1 MSHRV
6 CCLLISG
13 LIPLLLLAGEVDEQ
27 FLDAVRKSDVAT
39 VKALLAKG
47 VNVNTKF
54 RYDRMALSFAC
65 DRGNIEVVKALLD
78 AGADVNARDNFYQA
92 DAMAWAVMKGHLEII
107 VMLLQKG
114 ARNDEDVLMAG
125 VTRNSPALV
134 KASLDRGGLPP
145 ESLTVALARA
155 SRENTAAIVELLKAA
170 NAAPPVFVETATLE
184 KYSGTYRD
192 QNGQELVI
200 DQKDG
205 VLRGGFYSQDPMPLV
220 ALARDRFRPEAIP
233 GVVATFQSEGDR
245 VISVTVRHGN
255 DETPYAKVDP
265 KP

>member
-1 MSHRV
+1 MSHKV
-6 CCLLISG
+6 SCWLASG
-13 LIPLLLLAGEVDEQ
+13 LMPLVLLAGELDDQ
-27 FLDAVRKSDVAT
+27 FLDAVRKSDVAA
-39 VKALLAKG
+39 VKVLLAKG

-54 RYDRMALSFAC
+54 RYERMALSFAC

-78 AGADVNARDNFYQA
+78 AGADVNARDSFYQA
-92 DAMAWAVMKGHLEII
+92 DAMAWAVMKGHLEI
-107 VMLLQKG
+107 VAMLLHKG
-114 ARNDEDVLMAG
+114 ARNDEGVLMAG

-145 ESLTVALARA
+145 ESLTAALAHA
-155 SRENTAAIVELLKAA
+155 SRENYAGVVDLLKSA
-170 NAAPPVFVETATLE
+170 NAVPPVSLDAATLD

-205 VLRGGFYSQDPMPLV
+205 VLRGRLYGQDPLPLV
-220 ALARDRFRPEAIP
+220 GLAKDRFRPESIP
-233 GVVATFQSEGDR
+233 DVVATFLSDGDR
-245 VISVTVRHGN
+245 VISVTVRHGDN
-255 DETPYAKVDP
+255 ETPYAKVEA

>member
-1 MSHRV
+1 MSHRA

-13 LIPLLLLAGEVDEQ
+13 FIPLLLLASEVDEQ

-39 VKALLAKG
+39 VKGLLAKG
-47 VNVNTKF
+47 VSVNTKF

-78 AGADVNARDNFYQA
+78 AGADVNARDSFYQA
-92 DAMAWAVMKGHLEII
+92 DAMAWAVMKGHLDII

-114 ARNDEDVLMAG
+114 ARNDEGVLMAG

-155 SRENTAAIVELLKAA
+155 SRENFTGIVDLLKAA
-170 NAAPPVFVETATLE
+170 NAAPPVSVETATLE

-205 VLRGGFYSQDPMPLV
+205 VLRGRLYGEDPLPLV
-220 ALARDRFRPEAIP
+220 ALAKDRFRPEAIA
-233 GVVATFQSEGDR
+233 GVVVTFLSEGDR
-245 VISVTVRHGN
+245 VTSVTLHQGDN
-255 DETPYAKVDP
+255 ETQYAKAEA